1 MAALDLVLLEAS
13 GTVLAVVFA
22 AGVLAVPQIAR
33 AQREMLASVGDL
45 GSRLERVLDGFRTM
59 KAIDDEAHEARFLTS
74 ATDTARDCS
83 VSSAK
88 WSAFSV
94 NAGGLSPQLVF
105 LAELAIGGIQ
115 VAEGSLSIANLI
127 AFLL

>member
-59 KAIDDEAHEARFLTS
+59 KAIDAEAHEARFLTS

-94 NAGGLSPQLVF
+94 NVGGLSTQLVF
-105 LAELAIGGIQ
+105 LLCYRS
-115 VAEGSLSIANLI
+115 EG
-127 AFLL
+127 FR